1 MYGWEQ
7 CRQQRYELVMGEMS
21 VQIILMAIL
30 PIVALISSTIRHVLL
45 ARVPMK
51 ASQFNAYFKFTNI
64 DKYSS
69 RKRNNI
75 IVRFECTARN

>member
-45 ARVPMK
+45 VYRVCTYYETRYTLTQILDIQMRLLL
-51 ASQFNAYFKFTNI
+51 SRRLDYYF
-64 DKYSS
+64 
-69 RKRNNI
+69 
-75 IVRFECTARN
+75 